1 MACFAMKCLTLK
13 QLAMVVITSTL
24 CITLGGCFGGSMA
37 QQLVRSLFI
46 QGADKVTGA
55 AIEAKEQND
64 KLVLQK
70 MPLKNTSPDPYQVA
84 FVNAAFE
91 NVPLQVEPLPK
102 NAHDEETALP
112 VSQEAKIIESKLVQ
126 VEVWNLLVGDEK
138 QSILEK
144 ARIQG
149 VTNIPPDSEWQKW
162 QIAVGAENKKTT
174 PNKLNK
180 QSDHINNKTQP
191 ITFLI
196 PPEMGKM
203 FSGEIALVELSSVGE
218 LNVARYVLN

>member
-1 MACFAMKCLTLK
+1 
-13 QLAMVVITSTL
+13 
-24 CITLGGCFGGSMA
+24 MA
-37 QQLVRSLFI
+37 QQLVRSIFI

-55 AIEAKEQND
+55 AIEAKEQHD
-64 KLVLQK
+64 KLALQK
-70 MPLKNTSPDPYQVA
+70 MPLKNTLPDPYQIA

-91 NVPLQVEPLPK
+91 NVPLQVEPLPEK
-102 NAHDEETALP
+102 PLDEETALP
-112 VSQEAKIIESKLVQ
+112 VGQESKIIESKLVQ

-174 PNKLNK
+174 TNKLSK
-180 QSDHINNKTQP
+180 QAAINNKTQP

-196 PPEMGKM
+196 PPEIGKM

-218 LNVARYVLN
+218 LNIARYALN